1 MAGGELFGSSFST
14 TSFTR
19 SVRTVLLFS
28 DETGGLVG
36 IVLLLFLIFNGV
48 CFLGGRG
55 RVEACFLGGRGRC
68 FLGGRGRVEAH
79 LDSDMYV
86 YLWMID
92 FATSSVCGFLGN

>member
-1 MAGGELFGSSFST
+1 MAGGELFGSSFSM

-55 RVEACFLGGRGRC
+55 RVEACFLGGRGR
-68 FLGGRGRVEAH
+68 VEAH

-92 FATSSVCGFLGN
+92 FATSSVCGFSGN